1 MDFLYLD
8 FVNSS
13 EKDYLTGEP
22 QEHLEEEG
30 WLENLLTRYDLV
42 MPSVLTS
49 TVLKSLTGFRTTL
62 RRVTENLID
71 GKELA
76 EEDIAT
82 LDQILA
88 KVPLRRRLAKANGEP
103 QLKLVP
109 QQPNWDW
116 VQAEIVASWIDFLAH
131 GDRQRLKICD
141 NHNCCWIFYDES
153 KSRTRRYCSDHTC
166 GNLLKVRRF
175 RERHKAEPKA

>member
-30 WLENLLTRYDLV
+30 WLENLLARYDLV
-42 MPSVLTS
+42 MPTALTL
-49 TVLKSLTGFRTTL
+49 TVMKSLTAFRTLL
-62 RRVTENLID
+62 RKVTENLID
-71 GKELA
+71 GKEITD
-76 EEDIAT
+76 EDTAK

-88 KVPLRRRLAKANGEP
+88 EVPLRRRLDNAKGEP

-116 VQAEIVASWIDFLAH
+116 VQAEIVASWIDFLVH

-141 NHNCCWIFYDES
+141 NQNCLWIFYDES
-153 KSRTRRYCSDHTC
+153 KSRTRRYCSDSSC

-175 RERHKAEPKA
+175 RERHKAELKA